1 MFTVPVDILRDWRKK
16 KEEDEEKNT
25 RKRIG
30 EEDEKRKEEIK
41 KKKSFAPM
49 SLLVGGVFSTDK
61 FYFCF
66 GN

>member
-1 MFTVPVDILRDWRKK
+1 L
-16 KEEDEEKNT
+16 EEEKGRGRRKNT

-49 SLLVGGVFSTDK
+49 SLLVGGCVFDR
-61 FYFCF
+61 
-66 GN
+66 